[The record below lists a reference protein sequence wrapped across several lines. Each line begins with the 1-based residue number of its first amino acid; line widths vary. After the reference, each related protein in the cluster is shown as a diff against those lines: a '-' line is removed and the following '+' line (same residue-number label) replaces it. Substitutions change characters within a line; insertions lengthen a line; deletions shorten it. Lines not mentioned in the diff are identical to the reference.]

1 MGRSCEFFLAA
12 IQNWVVAATEQ
23 TALGTTVSR
32 DSKKSTVFT
41 SQGILDQMTPVT
53 TMNFREGSWS
63 FM

>member
-1 MGRSCEFFLAA
+1 MGRSREFFLAA
-12 IQNWVVAATEQ
+12 IQNLVVAATEQ

-41 SQGILDQMTPVT
+41 RQGILDQMTPVT
-53 TMNFREGSWS
+53 AMNFREENWS